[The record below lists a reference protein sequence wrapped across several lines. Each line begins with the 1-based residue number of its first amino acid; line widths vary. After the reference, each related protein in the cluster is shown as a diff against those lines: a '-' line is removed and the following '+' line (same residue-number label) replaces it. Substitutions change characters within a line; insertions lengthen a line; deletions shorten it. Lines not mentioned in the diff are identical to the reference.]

1 MKVNVAKKQAELA
14 QRGWAGLEEILTPR
28 CSIEH
33 WRRRKSKRNWD
44 NNAQSILGYVA
55 RWIDQGVGCSKRP
68 TLIAAQT
75 TPRYLLSETES
86 NVRNNCTELT
96 SSWRRIAIPEARSPV
111 RDFFR

>member
-1 MKVNVAKKQAELA
+1 MED
-14 QRGWAGLEEILTPR
+14 ILTPPLLNR
-28 CSIEH
+28 TLTPEEIQKEL
-33 WRRRKSKRNWD
+33 D